1 MCFLSFF
8 RTLAV
13 NSISLSVFV
22 LFCFLAFEM
31 FMPLLQFLLGTSH
44 CCTGVKNIP
53 WLGNLDNLCPASLV
67 PTSLI
72 TPVQP
77 QTLPHFPVRPGEKR
91 SYAQSCVVWIKDS
104 GLQVSVLCILVCNS
118 ISDCNSL
125 SQNIFVDSP
134 ELCEKKNR
142 SSGSFEE
149 IQV

>member
-1 MCFLSFF
+1 
-8 RTLAV
+8 
-13 NSISLSVFV
+13 
-22 LFCFLAFEM
+22 
-31 FMPLLQFLLGTSH
+31 MPLLQFLLGTSH

-125 SQNIFVDSP
+125 RISLLILLSYVKLFLLLCTTGKVSQWFF
-134 ELCEKKNR
+134 
-142 SSGSFEE
+142 G
-149 IQV
+149 